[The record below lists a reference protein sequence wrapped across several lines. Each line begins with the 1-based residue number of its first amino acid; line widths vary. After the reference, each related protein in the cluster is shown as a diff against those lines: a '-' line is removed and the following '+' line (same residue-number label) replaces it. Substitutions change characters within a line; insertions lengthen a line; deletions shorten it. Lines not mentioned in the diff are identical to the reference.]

1 MFMDRKFIS
10 DRGCVEE
17 IDSYVRIRFGYYN
30 YMFQFYTSGVS
41 KKVTLQ
47 KNKKQINILIFV
59 GFMFIPMPSY
69 IYIRVDI
76 TGFFI
81 FDFVN
86 QNIFFFEN
94 FSLLQIL
101 SMYHIIYNGHL
112 WNKIISIIFIP

>member
-86 QNIFFFEN
+86 QNIFFF
-94 FSLLQIL
+94 
-101 SMYHIIYNGHL
+101 
-112 WNKIISIIFIP
+112 